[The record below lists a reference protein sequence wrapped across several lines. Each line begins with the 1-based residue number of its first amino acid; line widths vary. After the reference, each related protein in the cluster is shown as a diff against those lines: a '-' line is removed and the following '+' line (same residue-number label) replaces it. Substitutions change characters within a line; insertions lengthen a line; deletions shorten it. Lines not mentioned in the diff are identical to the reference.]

1 MQRPGEARV
10 ERRNAASEEMAYVRR
25 IIVDPDPVLHKV
37 AKKVSGLELKMPLTQ
52 QLIDDMIETMH
63 DAPGIGLAAPQ
74 VGIGKR
80 IIVVHVGEEEGP
92 YAVVNPVLSDFQGDV
107 VATEGC
113 LSIPG
118 IIGDVTR
125 ALSCTVNGLDRKG
138 KKFHLEA
145 EGLLARCF
153 QHEVDHLDGVLITD
167 KAQNIR
173 EAVPAQR
180 ESAEEEDA
188 QARVEI

>member
-1 MQRPGEARV
+1 
-10 ERRNAASEEMAYVRR
+10 MAYVRR
-25 IIVDPDPVLHKV
+25 IVADPDPILHKV
-37 AKKVSGLELKMPLTQ
+37 AKKVSDLELKMPLTQ

-80 IIVVHVGEEEGP
+80 IIVVHVGEDDGP
-92 YAVVNPVLSDFQGDV
+92 YVVVNPVLDGFEGEI

-118 IIGDVTR
+118 IVGDVKR
-125 ALSCTVNGLDRKG
+125 AEKCVVSGTDRKG
-138 KKFHLEA
+138 RKFRLEA
-145 EGLLARCF
+145 DGLVARCF

-167 KAQNIR
+167 KAENIR
-173 EAVPAQR
+173 ESVPVEA
-180 ESAEEEDA
+180 EASARDEA
-188 QARVEI
+188 AVEI

>member
-1 MQRPGEARV
+1 
-10 ERRNAASEEMAYVRR
+10 MAYVRR
-25 IIVDPDPVLHKV
+25 IATEPDPILRKV
-37 AKKVSGLELKMPLTQ
+37 AKKVTGLELKMPLTQ

-63 DAPGIGLAAPQ
+63 AAPGIGLAAPQ

-92 YAVVNPVLSDFQGDV
+92 YAVVNPVLSEFEGEV
-107 VATEGC
+107 VASEGC

-118 IIGDVTR
+118 VIGDVTR
-125 ALSCTVNGLDRKG
+125 AEKCTVAGLDRKG
-138 KKFHLEA
+138 RKFHMQA

-167 KAQNIR
+167 KAANIR
-173 EAVPAQR
+173 EAVAVD
-180 ESAEEEDA
+180 AEGR
-188 QARVEI
+188 ARDETPPVEI

>member
-1 MQRPGEARV
+1 
-10 ERRNAASEEMAYVRR
+10 MAYVRR
-25 IIVDPDPVLHKV
+25 IVADPDPILHKV
-37 AKKVSGLELKMPLTQ
+37 AKKVSDLELKMPLTQ

-80 IIVVHVGEEEGP
+80 IIVVHVGEDDGP
-92 YAVVNPVLSDFQGDV
+92 YVVVNPVLDGFEGEI

-118 IIGDVTR
+118 IVGDVKR
-125 ALSCTVNGLDRKG
+125 AEKCVVSGTDRKG
-138 KKFHLEA
+138 RKFRLEA
-145 EGLLARCF
+145 DGLVARCF

-167 KAQNIR
+167 KAENIR
-173 EAVPAQR
+173 EAVPVEA
-180 ESAEEEDA
+180 EASARDEA
-188 QARVEI
+188 AVEI